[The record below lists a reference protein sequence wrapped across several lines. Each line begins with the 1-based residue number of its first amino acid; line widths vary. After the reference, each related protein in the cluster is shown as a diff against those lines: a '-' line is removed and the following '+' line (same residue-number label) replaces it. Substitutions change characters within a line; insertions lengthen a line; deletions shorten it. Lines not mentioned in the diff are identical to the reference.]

1 MRPPQQQRYTA
12 TLWIIFALC
21 CGAAHAQSY
30 PAKPIH
36 MVVSF
41 PAGGPSDLL
50 GRALIQKLAEQLGQ
64 NVVPDNRV
72 GAGVDPWP
80 GTLDDLARLVKN
92 ETARYAGIA
101 KRAGLKPE

>member
-1 MRPPQQQRYTA
+1 MRPPLQQRYTV
-12 TLWIIFALC
+12 TPWIIYALC
-21 CGAAHAQSY
+21 CGAAHAQFY